1 MHYQTEKNKITNVIE
16 STFKNLSNIID
27 VNTVIGKPIK
37 TEDGEYVVPIS
48 KVTVGVLMG
57 GGEYGKVT
65 IFKKNEDL
73 PYSAGNGAIVSIKP
87 CGFLIKDESSK
98 KTVDTLKVKILSF
111 SDKPYE
117 KLVEKATDFISE
129 LNNEKSKS

>member
-1 MHYQTEKNKITNVIE
+1 MQSQVENNRITKVIE

-27 VNTVIGKPIK
+27 VNTVVGKPVK
-37 TEDGEYVVPIS
+37 TDNGDFLVPIS
-48 KVTVGVLMG
+48 KVTIGILMG

-65 IFKKNEDL
+65 IFKKESDL

-87 CGFLIKDESSK
+87 CGFL
-98 KTVDTLKVKILSF
+98 LKEDDKFKLLSV

-117 KLVEKATDFISE
+117 KLLDKASDFIME
-129 LNNEKSKS
+129 LKNDEN